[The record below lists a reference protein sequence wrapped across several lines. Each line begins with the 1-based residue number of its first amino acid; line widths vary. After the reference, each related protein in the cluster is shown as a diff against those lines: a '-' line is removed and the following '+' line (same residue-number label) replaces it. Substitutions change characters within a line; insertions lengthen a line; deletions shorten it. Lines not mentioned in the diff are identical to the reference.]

1 MASQNC
7 IISLP
12 SPAAAA
18 LPAALT
24 PLPPLL
30 PPPPTP
36 RCRRR
41 RRVAAA
47 LPNALLLPTKSRFRQ
62 AAASADKLATTAA
75 EALPPP
81 RYRCLRHRRAADAS
95 NAALSASYRPRCQAG
110 RRPRAAAALPPPPLP
125 PLPSFPSSSSLLS
138 SSPFPSPLT
147 PLLLVDC

>member
-1 MASQNC
+1 LS
-7 IISLP
+7 P
-12 SPAAAA
+12 SPSPRRCLVAVTA
-18 LPAALT
+18 
-24 PLPPLL
+24 PLP
-30 PPPPTP
+30 
-36 RCRRR
+36 
-41 RRVAAA
+41 A

-62 AAASADKLATTAA
+62 AAASADKLAAA
-75 EALPPP
+75 AAALPPP

-125 PLPSFPSSSSLLS
+125 PSPSFPSSSSSLS